1 MVNARAHGHVQ
12 RGHARLHKRGHSASS
27 SLASPLS
34 PVADGGAFTF
44 SRSETHRTTIEESW
58 PEMPHHAAAAAT
70 STCTSTCTSTST
82 STHPLKIKPYLRKLS
97 SRDVNSL
104 DLSRPAA
111 ENESLASLGIA
122 NEYHSNSGYSRS
134 ISDVTFSPVNG
145 RHRHTRSTS
154 STSQFSTSSNGL
166 TRPTPMPAIRQ
177 TPQPTMY
184 TYLPPASKPS
194 PSSILGLGDES
205 DDIMSDEEFRLR
217 QNAYEPGRRSG
228 SLSSVPGVSLRIHTN
243 NSTTRLASN
252 YSQSTISLTSPVAQA
267 RSRGDTLKSIDTTTS
282 PSSRTSFDQGLRFI
296 RGGRDSPVDAASRA
310 ASIRAAR
317 AKFEEKELAKER
329 RYEKEA
335 STQAERDYRRQAKKD
350 EQQRRKSE
358 ATDRAEHKRARSV
371 SDSQNEK
378 APRPSVGGRQYSDHR
393 EAHPHSLPKY
403 VSTVDLEKAG
413 TTPEVT
419 TKRAAKGRWLSFIT
433 WFKTRLLRMSRK
445 VSL

>member
-1 MVNARAHGHVQ
+1 MVNARAHGHA
-12 RGHARLHKRGHSASS
+12 GHARLHKRGHSASS

-34 PVADGGAFTF
+34 PVADGAALSFHRPDVSTFT
-44 SRSETHRTTIEESW
+44 TTVEEAW
-58 PEMPHHAAAAAT
+58 TELPRHTTAAA
-70 STCTSTCTSTST
+70 SS
-82 STHPLKIKPYLRKLS
+82 HPLKIKPYLRKLAS
-97 SRDVNSL
+97 KDSNAL

-111 ENESLASLGIA
+111 ENESLAGLDIA
-122 NEYHSNSGYSRS
+122 HDYSGLYSRS
-134 ISDVTFSPVNG
+134 ISDVTFTPVNG

-154 STSQFSTSSNGL
+154 NTSQFSTSSSGL

-177 TPQPTMY
+177 TPQPSTH
-184 TYLPPASKPS
+184 LPPVSKSS
-194 PSSILGLGDES
+194 PSSILGVERAC
-205 DDIMSDEEFRLR
+205 DDIMSDDEFRLR

-228 SLSSVPGVSLRIHTN
+228 SISSVPGISLRIHTN
-243 NSTTRLASN
+243 NSTTRLANN

-296 RGGRDSPVDAASRA
+296 RGGRDSPIDAASRA

-317 AKFEEKELAKER
+317 AKFEEEELAKER

-335 STQAERDYRRQAKKD
+335 SKQAERDHRRQAKRD
-350 EQQRRKSE
+350 EHQRRKSE
-358 ATDRAEHKRARSV
+358 VTDRAEYKRSRST
-371 SDSQNEK
+371 SDTQNEK

-393 EAHPHSLPKY
+393 EAHVNSLPKH

-413 TTPEVT
+413 VTPEVT
-419 TKRAAKGRWLSFIT
+419 TKRAAKGRWLSFVT

-445 VSL
+445 VST

>member
-1 MVNARAHGHVQ
+1 MVNSRA
-12 RGHARLHKRGHSASS
+12 HARLHKRGHSASS

-44 SRSETHRTTIEESW
+44 NRSETPKTTIEESW
-58 PEMPHHAAAAAT
+58 TEISRHMPASA
-70 STCTSTCTSTST
+70 SS
-82 STHPLKIKPYLRKLS
+82 HPLKIKPYLRKLS
-97 SRDVNSL
+97 SKDANSL

-111 ENESLASLGIA
+111 ENESLANLGIA
-122 NEYHSNSGYSRS
+122 NEYSGVYSRS
-134 ISDVTFSPVNG
+134 ISDVTFTPVNG

-154 STSQFSTSSNGL
+154 NTSQFSTSSGGL

-177 TPQPTMY
+177 TPQPTA
-184 TYLPPASKPS
+184 YLPPASKSS
-194 PSSILGLGDES
+194 PSSILGIENEG

-228 SLSSVPGVSLRIHTN
+228 SISSVPGVSLRIHTN
-243 NSTTRLASN
+243 SSTTRLANN

-296 RGGRDSPVDAASRA
+296 RGGRDSPIDAASRA

-317 AKFEEKELAKER
+317 AKFEEEEAAKER

-335 STQAERDYRRQAKKD
+335 HKQAEREYRKQAKKD
-350 EQQRRKSE
+350 DHERRKSE
-358 ATDRAEHKRARSV
+358 ATDRAEYKRSRSI
-371 SDSQNEK
+371 SDTHNEK

-393 EAHPHSLPKY
+393 EAHIHSLPKH
-403 VSTVDLEKAG
+403 VNTVDLEKADF
-413 TTPEVT
+413 TPEVT
-419 TKRAAKGRWLSFIT
+419 TKRAAKGRWLSFVT

-445 VSL
+445 VST

>member
-1 MVNARAHGHVQ
+1 MVNARAHA
-12 RGHARLHKRGHSASS
+12 RSGHARLHKRGHSASS

-44 SRSETHRTTIEESW
+44 SRSETTQTTIQESW
-58 PEMPHHAAAAAT
+58 HEMPLHSAT
-70 STCTSTCTSTST
+70 TTSNSTSTST
-82 STHPLKIKPYLRKLS
+82 SSHPLKIKPYLRKLS
-97 SRDVNSL
+97 ARESNSL

-111 ENESLASLGIA
+111 ENQGLASLGIA
-122 NEYHSNSGYSRS
+122 NEYHGGYSRS
-134 ISDVTFSPVNG
+134 ISDVTFHPVNP

-177 TPQPTMY
+177 TPQPTA
-184 TYLPPASKPS
+184 YLPPASKSS
-194 PSSILGLGDES
+194 PSSILGLDNEC
-205 DDIMSDEEFRLR
+205 DDIMSDDEFRLR

-228 SLSSVPGVSLRIHTN
+228 SISSVPGVSLRINTN
-243 NSTTRLASN
+243 NSTTRLAST

-267 RSRGDTLKSIDTTTS
+267 RSRGDTLKSIETTTS

-317 AKFEEKELAKER
+317 AKFEEEELAKER

-335 STQAERDYRRQAKKD
+335 SKQAERDYRRQAKKE

-378 APRPSVGGRQYSDHR
+378 APRPSVGGRQYSDYR
-393 EAHPHSLPKY
+393 ESHINSLPKH

-413 TTPEVT
+413 VTPEVT

-445 VSL
+445 VSV

>member
-1 MVNARAHGHVQ
+1 MVNSRAHAQ
-12 RGHARLHKRGHSASS
+12 SGHARLHKRGHSASS

-44 SRSETHRTTIEESW
+44 SRSETPKTTIEEPWIESSRH
-58 PEMPHHAAAAAT
+58 MPAAV
-70 STCTSTCTSTST
+70 SS
-82 STHPLKIKPYLRKLS
+82 HPLKIKPYLRKLS
-97 SRDVNSL
+97 AKDNNGL
-104 DLSRPAA
+104 DFSRPAA
-111 ENESLASLGIA
+111 ENENLAGLSF
-122 NEYHSNSGYSRS
+122 NEYDGAYSRS
-134 ISDVTFSPVNG
+134 LSDATFTQVNP

-154 STSQFSTSSNGL
+154 NTSQFSTSSGGL
-166 TRPTPMPAIRQ
+166 VRPTPMPAIRQ
-177 TPQPTMY
+177 TPQPS
-184 TYLPPASKPS
+184 TYLPPASKSS
-194 PSSILGLGDES
+194 PSSILGIEHEG

-217 QNAYEPGRRSG
+217 QTAYEPGRRSG
-228 SLSSVPGVSLRIHTN
+228 SISSVPGVSLRIHTN

-282 PSSRTSFDQGLRFI
+282 PSSRTSLDQGLRFI
-296 RGGRDSPVDAASRA
+296 RGGRDSPIDAASRA

-317 AKFEEKELAKER
+317 AKFEEEELAKER

-335 STQAERDYRRQAKKD
+335 NKQAERDYRKQAKRD
-350 EQQRRKSE
+350 EQQRRRSE
-358 ATDRAEHKRARSV
+358 ATDRAEYKRSRSV
-371 SDSQNEK
+371 SDSHNEK

-393 EAHPHSLPKY
+393 EAHINSLPKH

-413 TTPEVT
+413 VTPEVT

-445 VSL
+445 VSI

>member
-1 MVNARAHGHVQ
+1 MVSSRAAHS
-12 RGHARLHKRGHSASS
+12 GHARLHKRGHSASS

-44 SRSETHRTTIEESW
+44 SRSETPKTTIEEW
-58 PEMPHHAAAAAT
+58 TEMPREMSANTANN
-70 STCTSTCTSTST
+70 
-82 STHPLKIKPYLRKLS
+82 THPLKIKPYVRKLS
-97 SRDVNSL
+97 SKNTRTKGNSL

-111 ENESLASLGIA
+111 ENESLASLGDY
-122 NEYHSNSGYSRS
+122 EYSGYNTAYSRS

-145 RHRHTRSTS
+145 RHRHTHARSTS
-154 STSQFSTSSNGL
+154 NNSQFSTSSGPW
-166 TRPTPMPAIRQ
+166 PTPMPAIRP
-177 TPQPTMY
+177 TPQPTA
-184 TYLPPASKPS
+184 YLPPASKSS
-194 PSSILGLGDES
+194 PSSILGLENEG

-228 SLSSVPGVSLRIHTN
+228 SISSVPGVSLRIHTN
-243 NSTTRLASN
+243 NSTTRLANN

-296 RGGRDSPVDAASRA
+296 RGGRDSPIDAASRA

-317 AKFEEKELAKER
+317 AKFEEEELAKER
-329 RYEKEA
+329 RYEKEL
-335 STQAERDYRRQAKKD
+335 SKQAERDHRRQAKKE
-350 EQQRRKSE
+350 EQQRHKSE
-358 ATDRAEHKRARSV
+358 ATDRAEYKRSRSI
-371 SDSQNEK
+371 SDAQNEK
-378 APRPSVGGRQYSDHR
+378 QPRPSVGGRQYSDHR
-393 EAHPHSLPKY
+393 EAHVNSLPKH

-413 TTPEVT
+413 VTPEVT